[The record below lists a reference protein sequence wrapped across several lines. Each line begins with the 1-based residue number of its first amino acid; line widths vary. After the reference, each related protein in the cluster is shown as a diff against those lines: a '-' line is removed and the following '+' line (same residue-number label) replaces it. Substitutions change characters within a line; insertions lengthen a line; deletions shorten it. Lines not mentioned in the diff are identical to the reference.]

1 MENQILEVQSSFT
14 FLQRMSTENFKLSD
28 KVDKSVVLWSTK
40 QGTILAVL
48 NAWAPLDQ
56 NPTHKLDAT
65 LNCFVKANPKF
76 TGYHLLS
83 QGSLLKATLSIHM
96 HQCQYFWNKESLWV
110 NFLLQRYGIFF
121 FFVIFYLFGLGLK
134 VKGIVTKYLRK
145 SDNYYPVDFWF
156 IDGLGL
162 SLWDLRI
169 TSPVY
174 YTTTDDHG
182 IDCGT

>member
-65 LNCFVKANPKF
+65 FSNCEGKPKIYRIPS
-76 TGYHLLS
+76 TVSG
-83 QGSLLKATLSIHM
+83 
-96 HQCQYFWNKESLWV
+96 ES
-110 NFLLQRYGIFF
+110 
-121 FFVIFYLFGLGLK
+121 
-134 VKGIVTKYLRK
+134 
-145 SDNYYPVDFWF
+145 S
-156 IDGLGL
+156 
-162 SLWDLRI
+162 
-169 TSPVY
+169 
-174 YTTTDDHG
+174 
-182 IDCGT
+182 